1 MDIRLKG
8 LATSG
13 YISIWSQLS
22 VNPVSPGLCALSE
35 GECLSLLRQG
45 FTDVMLPHNGVKSL

>member
-22 VNPVSPGLCALSE
+22 VKPVSPGLCALSE

>member
-22 VNPVSPGLCALSE
+22 VKPVSPGLCALSE

-45 FTDVMLPHNGVKSL
+45 FTNVMLPHNV